1 MGGARHLDAA
11 DAIPRTQQS
20 NVGTARNE
28 FLDQHHIGRV
38 IFDIQQ
44 RAEWR
49 IGLQWRLRACGG
61 LGCADGRLARRRQVQ
76 FDPEHAAL
84 AHRAFRA
91 DHAAHQF
98 DQPLAYD
105 QADAGAFLGAC
116 LLPEPIKRLKQ
127 MGEFFRRQAVAGVLD
142 TKAYASRCAQDAVY
156 GDRSVRLVVFDRV
169 GQQVDEQLLH
179 PYAVAFDKV
188 GVFEP
193 GKGHADAAL
202 CRHRLYQGLAFQ
214 HRCGQR
220 HRLH

>member
-1 MGGARHLDAA
+1 M
-11 DAIPRTQQS
+11 QW
-20 NVGTARNE
+20 
-28 FLDQHHIGRV
+28 
-38 IFDIQQ
+38 
-44 RAEWR
+44 RAV
-49 IGLQWRLRACGG
+49 LQWCVR
-61 LGCADGRLARRRQVQ
+61 GCAGFDRVENKCWFRRQIQ

-116 LLPEPIKRLKQ
+116 LLPEPVKRLKQ
-127 MGEFFRRQAVAGVLD
+127 MGEFFLGQAFAGVLD

-169 GQQVDEQLLH
+169 GQQIDEQLLY

-188 GVFEP
+188 AVFERR
-193 GKGHADAAL
+193 KGHADAAL
-202 CRHRLYQGLAFQ
+202 CRQRFDQILAFQ